1 MEELSFM
8 NHNVR
13 INEAAVNR
21 RAATLQEFK
30 LQNDDALAAWL
41 LRAVTFIDLTTLG
54 GDDCESN
61 VARLCRKAKNPISQD
76 ILHLLLG
83 TNSQKKITTAAVCV
97 YPAMVPHAKNTM
109 DTIGSN
115 LPIASV
121 AAGFPSGLYPLET
134 RVREIE
140 LAVQAGA
147 TEIDIVVERHLVI
160 SRNWSQLYKDTMAM
174 KKACGEAHLKTIL
187 AVGELGTLENI
198 YNASI
203 VTMFA
208 GSDFIKTST
217 GKEAVNATLPS
228 GLVMCR
234 AIRDYFAITGRKVG
248 LKPAGGLRTASD
260 AVVWMNMIREE
271 LGMDWLNPHF
281 FRIGASGLLG
291 NIERSLLE
299 LATGHKEPTF
309 IPIPAM

>member
-1 MEELSFM
+1 MPDLTFL

-13 INEAAVNR
+13 INESCIKLR
-21 RAATLQEFK
+21 SSELQTFK
-30 LQNDDALAAWL
+30 LEGEPLAAWL

-61 VARLCRKAKNPISQD
+61 VARLCRKAKNPIGSD
-76 ILHLLLG
+76 ILQLLLG
-83 TNSQKKITTAAVCV
+83 PKNQRKITTAAVCV
-97 YPAMVPHAKNTM
+97 YPAMVPYAKKNI
-109 DTIGSN
+109 DVIGAN

-121 AAGFPSGLYPLET
+121 AAGFPSGLFPLET
-134 RVREIE
+134 RLREIQ
-140 LAVQAGA
+140 LAVEAGA

-160 SRNWSQLYKDTMAM
+160 NQNWAQLYNDTADM
-174 KKACGEAHLKTIL
+174 KKVCGKAHMKSIL
-187 AVGELGTLENI
+187 AVGELGSLENI
-198 YNASI
+198 YNASM

-234 AIRDYFAITGRKVG
+234 AIRDYYALTGRKVG
-248 LKPAGGLRTASD
+248 LKPAGGLRTAQD
-260 AVVWMNMIREE
+260 AVVWMNMIKEE
-271 LGMDWLNPHF
+271 LGLDWLNPSL

-291 NIERSLLE
+291 NIERTLLE
-299 LATGHKEPTF
+299 LATGQKEPSF